1 MPVIELGLFL
11 FGEENE
17 NYISQQ
23 IDNSNKIFL
32 LFLKI
37 FELFRSLNRLD
48 NSKTYD
54 QYLQYFQLQYTV

>member
-1 MPVIELGLFL
+1 MPVIELRLFL
-11 FGEENE
+11 FDEENE

-32 LFLKI
+32 LFLKN

>member
-1 MPVIELGLFL
+1 MPVIELRLFL
-11 FGEENE
+11 FDEENE

-32 LFLKI
+32 LLLKN